1 MHFSLYGAH
10 IVDVNQIG
18 QISFQHNQPRK
29 LRETSH
35 VKKFD
40 GSLR

>member
-1 MHFSLYGAH
+1 MYFGLYGAH

-18 QISFQHNQPRK
+18 QISFQHNQARK
-29 LRETSH
+29 LREASY